1 MNHADSAAGGYSA
14 AAHGEN
20 GVAGDADAQSDG
32 AAKNSAASGRAA
44 ARGSVTAAGG
54 SDPVAVPDP
63 VAAGGSGAVASGA
76 DGADTRPDRAA
87 VRSQGRSG
95 APVGADGA
103 AGGADATADDGS
115 PFPLAPMQHA
125 YWIGRSE
132 GQQLGAVAAHL
143 YVEFDGGDVD
153 PGRLER
159 AAELLVARHPML
171 RTRFLPDGTQQT
183 LERPGRPVWSVTD
196 LRDRDA
202 AEVERVLESLR
213 ERKTHQLM
221 AVEDGQVID
230 IALTLLPG
238 GRTRLHLDVDMLAA
252 DAMSYRILVGD
263 LARLYH
269 GEELPPQTYT
279 FREYLAGQ
287 AAPGPDR
294 ARDRDWWQRRLSEL
308 PGAPELPRASEL
320 AHATAPAS
328 AAAVAVAGHS
338 AEMRT
343 VRFHR
348 WLSPTAKARMFAAA
362 HTRGI
367 TPAMAL
373 ASVFA
378 ETIGGWS
385 AQRRFLLNLP
395 LFHREPVHPQ
405 VDGVVGD
412 FTSSVLL
419 EVDVTEPATVTER
432 AQALQRELHAAGA
445 HSAYSGLEVLRDL
458 GRLRG
463 EPVLAPIVYTSAIN
477 LGELFAE
484 HVTDTF
490 GDPAWIIS
498 QGPQVLLDAQVTE
511 VRGGLLLNWDVR
523 ASAFPAGMVE
533 AMFARYI
540 DAILRLAGIT
550 DSSEASETIGGTGIS
565 ARAASAPTRRD
576 GAVDAMAATSESASA
591 PRQAHAEAA
600 HTSTATEPTGVEPTA
615 TEPTGVEPTAAE
627 LTGAGMN
634 GAGSAVAEAAA
645 TGVNAA
651 GVTAHGSAVTAK
663 ESGVAGISAA
673 GTTEHA
679 ASGTAVSGAF
689 VDGVDTAVGIAPAV
703 PATDAT
709 GVPSQAGTDLAAQVD
724 AMEEAVAA
732 ALSAARPVDNT
743 ETGWDAEATVRI
755 PLEQAVVRSRVN
767 ATSGPVSGRTLH
779 AGLFQHAA
787 ANPDAPAVIWENAAE
802 PGSGATEFAE
812 TVAGRGFDPAA
823 GTVAAQTGA
832 RRGVAGSEQEHAHI
846 QGERAARTDGRPD
859 GQDDVRADGRAHG
872 ERAARAHT
880 LTYGELAAQALA
892 VAGALRAAGV
902 RPGDAVAVQLP
913 KGPDQIVAT
922 VGVLAAGG
930 VYVPIG
936 FDQPAA
942 RRAEIIRTGAV
953 VAALTAGA
961 EVPEVRT
968 LPLAGA
974 RVFAEPLAEPVFP
987 DPEAIAY
994 VLFTSGSTGKPKGV
1008 EVPHRAAMNTI
1019 DDLDDRFDLGPADR
1033 ALALSALEF
1042 DLSVYD
1048 IFGLFAVG
1056 GAVLAVDES
1065 QRVEPARW
1073 LELIERHRVSV
1084 LNCVPSLLDML
1095 LSAASGRR
1103 LDSLRMVILGGD
1115 WVDVALPGRLRQVAP
1130 DCRFAGLG
1138 GATETAIHSTICEVV
1153 DARVPAEWSA
1163 VPYGTPLRNV
1173 RCRVV
1178 GPAGHDCPDWVTGEL
1193 WIGGDGVA
1201 AGYRN
1206 DPDRTADRFVTHE
1219 GLRWYRTGDL
1229 ARYLP
1234 DGTLEFLGRADH
1246 QVKIRGYRVELGEVE
1261 SALRALP
1268 GVRHAIAAV
1277 IGSAA
1282 PKLAAVVVGVD
1293 GAELRVETLL
1303 AQAAD
1308 LLPAYMIPTRVE
1320 LLAELP
1326 FTANGKPDR
1335 KAIATLLAAGE
1346 RASEFVAPRTDLE
1359 RALADIVAAVLGRDR
1374 VGATDDF
1381 FALGGDSV
1389 LATAVVARVREWL
1402 DSPDTV
1408 VADFFAARTVAGLAQ
1423 RLLERE
1429 QRTATP
1435 GRLATVAAMY
1445 LEVAALSDE
1454 EVLAQR

>member
-1 MNHADSAAGGYSA
+1 MRAARPSAAGSSPTA
-14 AAHGEN
+14 ET
-20 GVAGDADAQSDG
+20 VDG
-32 AAKNSAASGRAA
+32 A
-44 ARGSVTAAGG
+44 V
-54 SDPVAVPDP
+54 
-63 VAAGGSGAVASGA
+63 
-76 DGADTRPDRAA
+76 RP
-87 VRSQGRSG
+87 
-95 APVGADGA
+95 
-103 AGGADATADDGS
+103 DDGS

-153 PGRLER
+153 PERLER

-183 LERPGRPVWSVTD
+183 MERPGRPVWSVTD

-287 AAPGPDR
+287 AAPGPDH
-294 ARDRDWWQRRLSEL
+294 ARDRDWWQRRLPEL

-320 AHATAPAS
+320 AHATAPAPDT
-328 AAAVAVAGHS
+328 AVADAGNS

-362 HTRGI
+362 HSRGI

-550 DSSEASETIGGTGIS
+550 DSSEASEIIGGAGTS
-565 ARAASAPTRRD
+565 ARAAT
-576 GAVDAMAATSESASA
+576 GAAVGAT
-591 PRQAHAEAA
+591 EAA
-600 HTSTATEPTGVEPTA
+600 
-615 TEPTGVEPTAAE
+615 
-627 LTGAGMN
+627 GAPSRA
-634 GAGSAVAEAAA
+634 GA
-645 TGVNAA
+645 
-651 GVTAHGSAVTAK
+651 
-663 ESGVAGISAA
+663 
-673 GTTEHA
+673 
-679 ASGTAVSGAF
+679 
-689 VDGVDTAVGIAPAV
+689 
-703 PATDAT
+703 
-709 GVPSQAGTDLAAQVD
+709 DLAAQVG

-732 ALSAARPVDNT
+732 ALSATRPVDNT

-787 ANPDAPAVIWENAAE
+787 VNPDAPAVIWETDAE

-823 GTVAAQTGA
+823 GTVAAQAGA
-832 RRGVAGSEQEHAHI
+832 RRGVAGSEQEQAHI
-846 QGERAARTDGRPD
+846 QGERAARTDGGPD
-859 GQDDVRADGRAHG
+859 GQDDVRADDRAHG

-922 VGVLAAGG
+922 AGVLAAGG

-968 LPLAGA
+968 LALAGA

-1019 DDLDDRFDLGPADR
+1019 DDLDDRFDIGPADR

-1065 QRVEPARW
+1065 QRAEPARW
-1073 LELIERHRVSV
+1073 LELVERHRVSV

-1282 PKLAAVVVGVD
+1282 PKLAAVVVGVE

-1346 RASEFVAPRTDLE
+1346 RVSEFVAPRTDLE

-1429 QRTATP
+1429 QRTANP